1 MGWRDERQSY
11 LLAVQ
16 FLTRL
21 PVPRDLVFSDSAMLR
36 ASRYYPLVGLLVGGI
51 GALVLWLATLML
63 PMPVAVLLSTCATL
77 LATGA
82 FHEDGLAD
90 CADGLGGGQT
100 RDRCLDIMRDSRIGT
115 YGAVSLGLVLALKL
129 ATLAQLPMPLA
140 AVLLITGHGLSRM
153 AAVYVVSRHAY
164 ARATGAKFA
173 APSVS
178 PANFRVAL
186 LTSAM
191 LAVLLLATTG
201 PGVTLTALGTGALA
215 ATIMTRTYL
224 RKLDG
229 YTGDCLGAT
238 QQLAECGFYL
248 GALAW
253 VA

>member
-1 MGWRDERQSY
+1 M
-11 LLAVQ
+11 
-16 FLTRL
+16 TRL
-21 PVPRDLVFSDSAMLR
+21 PVPRDLAFSDSAMLR

-51 GALVLWLATLML
+51 GALVLWLASLVL
-63 PMPVAVLLSTCATL
+63 PMMVAVLISTGATL
-77 LATGA
+77 LVTGA

-90 CADGLGGGQT
+90 CADGLGGGLT

-115 YGAVSLGLVLALKL
+115 YGAVSLGLVLALKV
-129 ATLAQLPMPLA
+129 ATLAQLPMSLA

-153 AAVYVVSRHAY
+153 AAVYVITRHAY
-164 ARATGAKFA
+164 ARETGAKFV

-178 PANFRVAL
+178 PASLRIAL
-186 LTSAM
+186 ITSAL

-201 PGVTLTALGTGALA
+201 PGLALTALGTGALA
-215 ATIMTRTYL
+215 AAILTRAYL

-253 VA
+253 AA